1 MDGSG
6 FLFLALIGVYFLA
19 FVLFA
24 AEFKDVPIRRLP
36 GPARFVELGFLI
48 HTLLIFAHVF
58 IGSRSGVVQ
67 FLLPVTTLGEASG
80 FFAWSLAFVYL
91 ILLREFR
98 TETFGLIL
106 VPILILFLIP
116 TLYPFQAN
124 PALAQYVN
132 DHYFLLHIFSAFF
145 AYASFALSFIAAA
158 LYLVLD
164 RALKRKT
171 QSNFY
176 FKFPSLDEL
185 EQLIFRTILWGV
197 ILLGSAIMV
206 GALWTRSVFG
216 TYFLL
221 EPKSIGTLLILAV
234 YLVIMYLHKVALIKG
249 RRVIRMSLAAF
260 LLVLVNFLG
269 TSFLGIGLHAG
280 AW

>member
-1 MDGSG
+1 MDGIG
-6 FLFLALIGVYFLA
+6 FLFLALIGVYSLA

-24 AEFKDVPIRRLP
+24 AEFKNVPPVRLP
-36 GPARFVELGFLI
+36 KPARFVEFGFLI
-48 HTLLIFAHVF
+48 HTLLIFAQMF
-58 IGSRSGVVQ
+58 MGSAFSPAQ
-67 FLLPVTTLGEASG
+67 IHLPVTTLGEASG

-116 TLYPFQAN
+116 MLYPFQTN
-124 PALAQYVN
+124 PALAQYFN
-132 DHYFLLHIFSAFF
+132 DHYFLLHILSAFF

-164 RALKRKT
+164 RALKHKAH
-171 QSNFY
+171 SNFY

-185 EQLIFRTILWGV
+185 EQLIFRTILWGI
-197 ILLGSAIMV
+197 ILLGSAITV
-206 GALWTRSVFG
+206 GALWTQSVFG

-221 EPKSIGTLLILAV
+221 EPKLIGTLLTLAV
-234 YLVIMYLHKVALIKG
+234 YLVIMYLHRVALIKG
-249 RRVIRMSLAAF
+249 RRIVRMSFAAF
-260 LLVLVNFLG
+260 LLVLINFLG
-269 TSFLGIGLHAG
+269 ASFFGAGLHVG